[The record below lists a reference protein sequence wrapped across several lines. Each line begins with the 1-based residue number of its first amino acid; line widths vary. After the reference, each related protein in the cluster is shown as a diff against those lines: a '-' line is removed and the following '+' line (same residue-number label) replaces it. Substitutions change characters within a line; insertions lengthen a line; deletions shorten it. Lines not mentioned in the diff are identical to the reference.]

1 MAVGVALTTQT
12 FHSSTPQPAQ
22 SDPYKVLGVS
32 KSSSPADIKKAYYG
46 LAKKYHPDTNKDASA
61 KDKFT
66 EAQAAYELL
75 SDPNKRQAY
84 DSYGSAAFDG
94 AGFDPR
100 SASGANPFA
109 GGNPFAGFSAGGF
122 GGFSGAGGFSSGG
135 GINLDDLFGAFT
147 GGSTNNARSQ
157 VYVGDDIDI
166 GINISFLDA
175 ARGVTMDVNVNKT
188 VACGTCTG
196 SGLKKGASKTKCS
209 RCNGTGTKVHVMQA
223 GFQMASTCEVCKG
236 SGVRTARGSECGTCH
251 GDGVVHQK
259 TTVQVNVPAGVEDG
273 MTLCMQGEG
282 NMPPIGQATEAK
294 PNWQMGD
301 LNVRVR
307 VAPDSKFSRAGSDVL
322 YTAAI
327 PFTTAILGG
336 QVQVPTLEGTHV
348 RVSVP
353 TGTANGEKITLSG
366 MGMNKLDN
374 RSRRSGKGDMRVEFK
389 VRSPKYLSANQRTI
403 AEMLAD
409 EMGDETANRTMTNR
423 HKPGKAA
430 DAAKTPGEADD
441 PHKNEGFLKSAW
453 HTLTGQHADGKDEP
467 PTEGSDGEKKK
478 ASGSG

>member
-1 MAVGVALTTQT
+1 M
-12 FHSSTPQPAQ
+12 
-22 SDPYKVLGVS
+22 LGVS
-32 KSSSPADIKKAYYG
+32 KDSSAADIKKAYYG
-46 LAKKYHPDTNKDASA
+46 LAKKYHPDTNKNTSA

-75 SDPNKRQAY
+75 SDPKKRQAY

-100 SASGANPFA
+100 AASGANPFA

-122 GGFSGAGGFSSGG
+122 CGFSGGG

-147 GGSTNNARSQ
+147 GGATNSARNQ

-166 GINISFLDA
+166 GVNISFLDA
-175 ARGVTMDVNVNKT
+175 ARGVTKDVHVNKT

-196 SGLKKGASKTKCS
+196 SGLRRGASKTKCA
-209 RCNGTGTKVHVMQA
+209 RCNGTGTRVHVMQA

-251 GDGVVHQK
+251 GDGVVHQR
-259 TTVQVNVPAGVEDG
+259 TTVQVNVPPGVEDG

-307 VAPDSKFSRAGSDVL
+307 VAPDAKFSRAGSDVL

-336 QVQVPTLEGTHV
+336 QIQVPTLDGTHV
-348 RVSVP
+348 RVNVP
-353 TGTANGEKITLSG
+353 TGTASGEKITLSG
-366 MGMNKLDN
+366 MGMNRLDG
-374 RSRRSGKGDMRVEFK
+374 RSRRSGKGDMKVEFK
-389 VRSPKYLSANQRTI
+389 VRSPKYLSPNQRTI

-409 EMGDETANRTMTNR
+409 EMGDETASRTMTNR
-423 HKPGKAA
+423 HKPGEAA
-430 DAAKTPGEADD
+430 DA
-441 PHKNEGFLKSAW
+441 HSNEGFLKSAW
-453 HTLTGQHADGKDEP
+453 HTLTGQHSEGKDEP
-467 PTEGSDGEKKK
+467 PTDSNDGEKKK